1 MHIRTIASVPFVL
14 DLGAGLFSVELLVE
28 NFFEL
33 DHSGGVCVERCR
45 GVR

>member
-28 NFFEL
+28 NLFKL
-33 DHSGGVCVERCR
+33 DHFDGVVW
-45 GVR
+45 V